1 MKPAENIR
9 EKEQD
14 KVEPVPIV
22 IRRLDKIETTGFPR
36 STGSSN

>member
-9 EKEQD
+9 EKEQE
-14 KVEPVPIV
+14 KVEPAPIV
-22 IRRLDKIETTGFPR
+22 IRRLDRIETTGFPR